1 MARSFQMRKH
11 DAKIILENGT
21 EMKGFFFGKKG
32 ITFGDFI
39 FNTSLVG
46 YEEALTDPSY
56 NQEILVMTFPVLGIY
71 GITKKDMESEKIQVA
86 GFVVQ
91 EVEKNY
97 SNFDSILCLDKF
109 LEDNNVVGIEGI
121 DTRAL
126 TRIIREKGS
135 MRGCIC
141 EIDADTH
148 AILEEVKKFNPSSH
162 VSKVTN
168 RTWKEEKP
176 KHTLLKIAFVDFG
189 AKKNIVQEFHKH
201 NVETTIFSP
210 NVTAKELMNPEFD
223 GVFLSNGPGDP
234 AELKEWV
241 NKIESI
247 LGKKPVIGICLGH
260 QLIGLSLG
268 AKTYRLKYGHHSSN
282 HPVINNLTNK
292 VIITSQNHNYA
303 VDETT
308 LPKDIKIL
316 YSSVNDDSVEGLY
329 SETKKIYCTQ
339 FHPESA
345 PGPNDAGVIFDDFIN
360 FIKEMK

>member
-1 MARSFQMRKH
+1 MRKH

-32 ITFGDFI
+32 RTFGDFI

-56 NQEILVMTFPVLGIY
+56 NQEVLVMTFPVLGIY
-71 GITKKDMESEKIQVA
+71 GITNKDIESEKVQVA

-91 EVEKNY
+91 EVERNY
-97 SNFDSILCLDKF
+97 SNFDSVVSLDKF
-109 LEDNNVVGIEGI
+109 LEDNNVVCIEGI

-148 AILEEVKKFNPSSH
+148 AILQDVKKFQPSGH

-168 RTWKEEKP
+168 RIWNEEKP
-176 KHTLLKIAFVDFG
+176 KHTLFKIAFVDFG
-189 AKKNIVQEFHKH
+189 AKKNIVKEFHRH
-201 NVETTIFSP
+201 NVETIIYSP
-210 NVTAKELMNPEFD
+210 SVSSKELLNSEID
-223 GVFLSNGPGDP
+223 AVFLSNGPGDP
-234 AELKEWV
+234 AELKDWV
-241 NKIESI
+241 TKIKDI
-247 LGKKPVIGICLGH
+247 IGKKPIIGICLGH

-282 HPVINNLTNK
+282 HPVMNNLTNK

-303 VDETT
+303 VDENT
-308 LPKDIKIL
+308 LPKDVEIL
-316 YSSVNDDSVEGLY
+316 YSSINDGSVEGLY
-329 SETKKIYCTQ
+329 SVKKKICCTQ

-345 PGPNDAGVIFDDFIN
+345 PGPNDASVIFNDFIN
-360 FIKEMK
+360 FIREVK